1 MSLNA
6 GCDPAG
12 GDPLLTL
19 DEALERLQA
28 RLAPLTETER
38 VGVTGRDAVGRVLA
52 QDLLSPIASPPFDNS
67 AMDGYALRS
76 ADTHATGSARLSI
89 AGTAWAGRP
98 YPGTVGPGEC
108 VRIFTGAVMP
118 TGADAVVI
126 QEAVAAG
133 SDTIEVV
140 APIPSGAWVRAA
152 GRDLA
157 AGQRALPAGKRVSA
171 IDIGLIASMGLPDIP
186 VIRRVRVAILSTGD
200 ELTPPGKPLHP
211 GAIYDSNRVAI
222 SALLQPLPIVLTNLG
237 AHPDDPELLRD
248 TLLEAATWNDV
259 IVTIGGA
266 SVGDADHVVPTLR
279 EIGHI
284 DFWKIAVK
292 PGKPFLHGRIG
303 HCHVFGLPGNP
314 ASALVA
320 CLQLV
325 RPGLLRLAGALP
337 EPPLRLP
344 AVCSAPI
351 RKSTDRMEFQ
361 RGIYRLEPDGTLT
374 VTAVA
379 GQDADRLAA
388 FSAAN
393 CFIVLPAENRGAGV
407 GDRVLIEPF
416 TSTG

>member
-1 MSLNA
+1 MSSNA
-6 GCDPAG
+6 ACNPAG

-19 DEALERLQA
+19 DQAQERLQA
-28 RLAPLTETER
+28 HLVPLTETER
-38 VGVTGRDAVGRVLA
+38 VGVRGREALGRVLA
-52 QDLLSPIASPPFDNS
+52 QDLIAPIASPPFDNS
-67 AMDGYALRS
+67 AMDGYAVRS
-76 ADTHATGSARLSI
+76 EDTVSPGITRLAVI
-89 AGTAWAGRP
+89 GTAWAGRP
-98 YPGTVGPGEC
+98 YAGTVGPGEC

-118 TGADAVVI
+118 IGADAVVI

-133 SDTIEVV
+133 SDAIELTG
-140 APIPSGAWVRAA
+140 PIPSGAWIRAA

-157 AGQRALPAGKRVSA
+157 AGRCALPAGKRLSA
-171 IDIGLIASMGLPDIP
+171 IDLGLIASMGIP
-186 VIRRVRVAILSTGD
+186 RLSVIRRVRVGILSTGD
-200 ELTPPGKPLHP
+200 ELTPPGAALMP
-211 GAIYDSNRVAI
+211 GTIYDSNRVAI
-222 SALLQPLPIVLTNLG
+222 SALLQPLPVVLSDLG
-237 AHPDDPELLRD
+237 ACPDDPETLRN
-248 TLLEAATWNDV
+248 TLLEAVTWNDV
-259 IVTIGGA
+259 ILTIGGA

-279 EIGHI
+279 EIGRI
-284 DFWKIAVK
+284 NFWKIAMK

-303 HCHVFGLPGNP
+303 GCHVFGLPGNP

-344 AVCSAPI
+344 AVCIKALK
-351 RKSTDRMEFQ
+351 KSTDRMEFQ

-374 VTAVA
+374 VAAVG

-393 CFIVLPAENRGAGV
+393 CLIVLPAENRGTGV